1 MQWQLY
7 DKVVIGKGS
16 NDEIVS
22 ILDTS
27 VKSSALLSRINTVFI
42 SRQDTRFKSG
52 YSGALFSKTNSA
64 LVSKLDARV
73 RSEFYRCI
81 ACVLFSTT
89 NIAFISR
96 RDARFKSGFSGPL
109 FLRIDTALVSRLN
122 FRDKSDFT
130 SESVSRWHFNWKL
143 HVFLNNFKRRSKREI
158 VVYVQNIDMKK
169 T

>member
-1 MQWQLY
+1 M
-7 DKVVIGKGS
+7 IRKGG

-27 VKSSALLSRINTVFI
+27 VKSSALLSSINAVFM

-52 YSGALFSKTNSA
+52 YSGALFSKINTA

-96 RDARFKSGFSGPL
+96 RDARFKSGFQVHYSY
-109 FLRIDTALVSRLN
+109 
-122 FRDKSDFT
+122 
-130 SESVSRWHFNWKL
+130 E
-143 HVFLNNFKRRSKREI
+143 
-158 VVYVQNIDMKK
+158 
-169 T
+169 